1 MGQDKAAL
9 LWRGVS
15 LLDHMTSLLSTVAG
29 EVRVVG
35 RGAFP
40 DQVLGK
46 GPLGGIL
53 TALRST
59 DKEANII
66 LAVDLPLLT
75 PDFLTQFHGR
85 FLESSKPL
93 LACRIDS
100 RFPLCLGI
108 RPALQTNLEERIEA
122 GKLDVHSFIG
132 SSNPEILEHD
142 DLRKLGADPSIFEN
156 LNTPEDWIR
165 LR

>member
-1 MGQDKAAL
+1 MGRDKAAL
-9 LWRGVS
+9 PWRDVS
-15 LLDHMTSLLSTVAG
+15 LLDHMIHLLSTVAG

-35 RGAFP
+35 RGNLP
-40 DQVLGK
+40 DQIPDK

-53 TALRST
+53 TALRTT
-59 DKEANII
+59 DKDANLI

-75 PDFLTQFHGR
+75 PDFLAQFHSR
-85 FLESSKPL
+85 FLASSRPL
-93 LACRIDS
+93 LVCRIDS

-108 RPALQTNLEERIEA
+108 RPVLQVDLAERVEA
-122 GKLDVHSFIG
+122 GKLAVHSFIE
-132 SSNPEILEHD
+132 SSNPEILEQD
-142 DLRKLGADPSIFEN
+142 DLRALGADPAMFGN